1 MSVKSEI
8 WVQAFL
14 RRSFA
19 QGQYGAVLRKGAPEA
34 GAIYLVVNRLDGRNF
49 LYGPPPGPAYD
60 DLGERI
66 WEKVRPES
74 VDPLE
79 LQKAIASLVRI
90 DPDIWV
96 VEIEDRDGSLALKL
110 V

>member
-1 MSVKSEI
+1 MSLKSEI

-14 RRSFA
+14 RRCFA
-19 QGQYGAVLRKGAPEA
+19 QGFYGAVTRKGAAEA
-34 GAIYLVVNRLDGRNF
+34 GAVYLAVNRLDGRVF

-60 DLGERI
+60 DRGEKR
-66 WEKVRPES
+66 WELIRPDAL
-74 VDPLE
+74 DPLA
-79 LQKAIASLVRI
+79 LQEVIAKLARI

-96 VEIEDRDGSLALKL
+96 VEIEDRDGRLELPL

>member
-14 RRSFA
+14 RRCFA
-19 QGQYGAVLRKGAPEA
+19 QGQFGAVLRKGAAEA
-34 GAIYLVVNRLDGRNF
+34 GAIYVVVNRLDGRNF

-60 DLGERI
+60 AIGEKR
-66 WEKVRPES
+66 WELVKPEALDAS
-74 VDPLE
+74 A
-79 LQKAIASLVRI
+79 LQMAIASLTRI

-96 VEIEDRDGSLALKL
+96 VEIEDRDGSLTLKP

>member
-14 RRSFA
+14 RRCFA
-19 QGQYGAVLRKGAPEA
+19 QGRYGAVLRKGAPEA
-34 GAIYLVVNRLDGRNF
+34 GAIYLVVNRLDGRLF
-49 LYGPPPGPAYD
+49 IYGPPPGPAYD
-60 DLGERI
+60 EIGEKR
-66 WEKVRPES
+66 WEQVRAEPI
-74 VDPLE
+74 DAIE
-79 LQKAIASLVRI
+79 LDKIISGRARV

-96 VEIEDRDGSLALKL
+96 VEIEDRDGSLTLNL

>member
-8 WVQAFL
+8 WVHAFL
-14 RRSFA
+14 RRCFA
-19 QGQYGAVLRKGAPEA
+19 QGYYGAVLRTGAAEA
-34 GAIYLVVNRLDGRNF
+34 GSIYVVANRLDGRNF

-60 DLGERI
+60 ELGEKR
-66 WEKVRPES
+66 WELVRTEPL
-74 VDPLE
+74 DPLA
-79 LQKAIASLVRI
+79 LQAAIASMARI

-96 VEIEDRDGSLALKL
+96 VEIEDRDGSLALKP

>member
-1 MSVKSEI
+1 MSLKSEI

-14 RRSFA
+14 RRCFA
-19 QGQYGAVLRKGAPEA
+19 QGLFGAVTRKGSPEA
-34 GAIYLVVNRLDGRNF
+34 GAIYLAINRLDGRLF

-60 DLGERI
+60 ERGEKR
-66 WEKVRPES
+66 WERVRPEP
-74 VDPLE
+74 VDPLA
-79 LQKAIASLVRI
+79 LNDIIAGLARI

-96 VEIEDRDGSLALKL
+96 VEIEDRDGMLDLPL

>member
-1 MSVKSEI
+1 MSIKSEI

-14 RRSFA
+14 RRCFA
-19 QGQYGAVLRKGAPEA
+19 HGHYGAVLRKGAAEA
-34 GAIYLVVNRLDGRNF
+34 GAIYVVINRLDGRNF

-60 DLGERI
+60 EIGEKR
-66 WEKVRPES
+66 WELVRPDAL
-74 VDPLE
+74 DPLA
-79 LQKAIASLVRI
+79 LQAAIASLARI

-96 VEIEDRDGSLALKL
+96 VEIEDRDGGLALKS

>member
-14 RRSFA
+14 RRRFA

-60 DLGERI
+60 DLGERR
-66 WEKVRPES
+66 WERTRIEP

-79 LQKAIASLVRI
+79 LQKIIAGFARI

-96 VEIEDRDGSLALKL
+96 VEIEDRDGSLTLNL

>member
-8 WVQAFL
+8 WVQAFM
-14 RRSFA
+14 RRCFA
-19 QGQYGAVLRKGAPEA
+19 QGHYGALLRKGAPEA
-34 GAIYLVVNRLDGRNF
+34 GAIYVVINRLDGRNF

-60 DLGERI
+60 EIGEKR
-66 WEKVRPES
+66 WELVKP
-74 VDPLE
+74 DPLDGLE
-79 LQKAIASLVRI
+79 LQKWIASITRI

-96 VEIEDRDGSLALKL
+96 VEIEDRDGSLALKP

>member
-60 DLGERI
+60 ELGERI
-66 WEKVRPES
+66 WEQVRRES

-79 LQKAIASLVRI
+79 LQKIITSLTRI